1 MQQFTLYRT
10 NGAGNAKNTIYPIRT
25 EIADPEALCEAL
37 RHDHVCAKYR
47 DDRRSE
53 ANFESSDVI
62 PMDCDNDHSEDP
74 AEWKSPEN
82 VKAVFPDVAF
92 GVGYS
97 RNHMKEKNGKAARP
111 KFHVYF
117 PIRPVTDAKQY
128 AALKQQILQR
138 FPWFDGNAVDAA
150 RFYFGSTNNGAFIVD
165 GTKAVDQVLPKPIT
179 AGNRNATLSKK
190 AGRLIKRYGNTEE
203 ARVLFDAEAAAC
215 VPPLE
220 RDELQAIWNSAVKYG
235 AKEAARPG
243 YVQPDAYNAP
253 SDTTAFLQQTQPENN
268 RNYPWTDIGGGRLFA
283 DCFQRIVRYVPER
296 KCWYKYDGGVWAADP
311 GNLFTMERCKELAND
326 LIRYALTITD
336 EQRKQEYLKYCT
348 KWQNRN
354 VRETILKDAQSVHP
368 ISMHEFDAD
377 PYVFNCKNGTLHLD
391 TMAFTEHIPE
401 DKLTK
406 ISGVAYRPEA
416 KSQRFSSFIEEIC
429 SGDLEKAAFLQKAF
443 GYGISGDTRYECLFI
458 LYGAKTRNGKGTLCE
473 SVLKVLGSYGCAS
486 RPEMIGLKMNA
497 SSQSPSEDIA
507 RLAGVRFTNI
517 SEPSKG
523 LILNSALVKSMT
535 GNDTLNARFLHEN
548 SFDFRPQF
556 KIYINTNY
564 RPTINDMTLF
574 TSHRVIVIPF
584 ERQFD
589 ESEQDKDLKT
599 LFAGEDHKSAI
610 LNWLIEGYLRL
621 RREGLNP
628 PESVRVA
635 IQDYQQ
641 DSDKITQFVDD
652 VLVEAPAQ
660 ETKTALLYD
669 RYRQW
674 CQENGCY
681 AENSRNFNQ
690 ALRTIAEVV
699 RKRPHAGGNATTLL
713 IGYRIRDGTCP
724 L

>member
-1 MQQFTLYRT
+1 MVKFTLYRT
-10 NGAGNAKNTIYPIRT
+10 NGAGNAKNTVYPIRA
-25 EIADPEALCEAL
+25 EITNPDALCDAL
-37 RHDHVCAKYR
+37 KHDHVCAKYK

-53 ANFESSDVI
+53 ANFERSDAI
-62 PMDCDNDHSEDP
+62 PMDCDNDHSDNP
-74 AEWKSPEN
+74 AEWKTPED
-82 VKAVFPDVAF
+82 VKAAFPEVAF

-97 RNHMKEKNGKAARP
+97 RNHMKPKNGRPPRP

-117 PIRPVTDAKQY
+117 PVSPITDAKHY
-128 AALKQQILQR
+128 AAVKQQILKR

-150 RFYFGSTNNGAFIVD
+150 RFYFGSDENNAFIVD
-165 GTKAVDQVLPKPIT
+165 GKKTVEQILPETIT
-179 AGNRNATLSKK
+179 EGSRNATLSKK
-190 AGRLIKRYGNTEE
+190 AGRLIKRYGDTPE
-203 ARVLFDAEAAAC
+203 ARDLFRQEAAKC
-215 VPPLE
+215 VPPLDQ
-220 RDELQAIWNSAVKYG
+220 DELQAIWNSALKYG
-235 AKEAARPG
+235 AKEAAKPG
-243 YVQPDAYNAP
+243 YVQPEDYNAT
-253 SDTTAFLQQTQPENN
+253 SDIMAFLQQVKPENS
-268 RNYPWTDIGGGRLFA
+268 RLYTWTDIGGGYLFA
-283 DCFQRIVRYVPER
+283 DCFQRIVRYVPEK
-296 KCWYKYDGGVWAADP
+296 KCWYKYEDGIWAADSS
-311 GNLFTMERCKELAND
+311 NLFTMERCKELANE
-326 LIRYALTITD
+326 LIRYTLTITD
-336 EQRKQEYLKYCT
+336 EQRRQEYLKYCT

-368 ISMHEFDAD
+368 ISMSEFDSD

-391 TMAFTEHIPE
+391 TMVFTAHSPE

-406 ISGVAYRPEA
+406 ISGVTYRPEA
-416 KSQRFSSFIEEIC
+416 KSERFSSFIKEIC
-429 SGDLEKAAFLQKAF
+429 SDDQEKAAFLQKAF
-443 GYGISGDTRYECLFI
+443 GYGITGDTRYECLFI

-473 SVLKVLGSYGCAS
+473 SVMKVLGSYGCAS
-486 RPEMIGLKMNA
+486 RPEMIGMKMNT

-564 RPTINDMTLF
+564 RPSINDMTLF
-574 TSHRVIVIPF
+574 TSNRVIVIPF

-599 LFAGEDHKSAI
+599 LFAGENHKSAI
-610 LNWLIEGYLRL
+610 LNWLIEGYMRL
-621 RREGLNP
+621 RREGLDP
-628 PESVRVA
+628 PESVKEA
-635 IQDYQQ
+635 IRDYQQ

-674 CQENGCY
+674 CQENGCF

-699 RKRPHAGGNATTLL
+699 RKRPRTGGNPTTLL

>member
-1 MQQFTLYRT
+1 M
-10 NGAGNAKNTIYPIRT
+10 
-25 EIADPEALCEAL
+25 
-37 RHDHVCAKYR
+37 
-47 DDRRSE
+47 
-53 ANFESSDVI
+53 
-62 PMDCDNDHSEDP
+62 
-74 AEWKSPEN
+74 
-82 VKAVFPDVAF
+82 KAVFPDVAF

-128 AALKQQILQR
+128 TAMKQQILQR
-138 FPWFDGNAVDAA
+138 FPWFDGNTVDAD
-150 RFYFGSTNNGAFIVD
+150 RFYFGSANSGAFIVD
-165 GTKAVDQVLPKPIT
+165 GTKTVDQVLPRPI
-179 AGNRNATLSKK
+179 AVGNQNAALSKK

-203 ARVLFDAEAAAC
+203 ARRLFDAEAAAC

-220 RDELQAIWNSAVKYG
+220 RDELQAIWSSAAKYG
-235 AKEAARPG
+235 AKEAARPR
-243 YVQPDAYNAP
+243 YVQPEAYNAL

-311 GNLFTMERCKELAND
+311 GNLFTMERCKGLAND

-368 ISMHEFDAD
+368 ISMHEFNAD
-377 PYVFNCKNGTLHLD
+377 PYVFNCKNGTLHLS
-391 TMAFTEHIPE
+391 TMGFTDHSPD

-406 ISGVAYRPEA
+406 ISGVAYHPDA
-416 KSQRFSSFIEEIC
+416 KSKRFSSFIEEIC
-429 SGDLEKAAFLQKAF
+429 SGDLEKSAFLQKDF
-443 GYGISGDTRYECLFI
+443 GYGISGDTQYECLFI

-486 RPEMIGLKMNA
+486 RPEMIDLKMNA

-507 RLAGVRFTNI
+507 RLAGVWFTNI

-556 KIYINTNY
+556 KNYINTNY

-574 TSHRVIVIPF
+574 TNHRVIVIPF

-621 RREGLNP
+621 HREGLIP
-628 PESVRVA
+628 PESVRAA

-699 RKRPHAGGNATTLL
+699 RKRPRGGGNATILL